1 MMVNEDQH
9 RENCTKIRGT
19 SNVPGD
25 SSCSQW
31 VEQSAREDVNPH
43 GSRGRAARSRKLT
56 EKVLAYKKETLR
68 ERRRKINGRLI
79 RSTAPLRTYFF
90 PVRT

>member
-1 MMVNEDQH
+1 MVNEDQH

-43 GSRGRAARSRKLT
+43 GSRGRAARSRNSLRRVWRTRKKLS
-56 EKVLAYKKETLR
+56 
-68 ERRRKINGRLI
+68 ERREE
-79 RSTAPLRTYFF
+79 RSMAD
-90 PVRT
+90 